1 MKNYIKELRSKF
13 KKYEIDGYVIPKNDD
28 YFTEYSKLNRLEVIS
43 NFSGSAGLA
52 IILKNKNYLF
62 TDGRYTIQ
70 SKIESGK
77 NFKIYGF
84 EKLINCS
91 LFKNLTLGIDPKLFT
106 NTQIKNYFLKHNKI
120 KYVEKNLIDEIK
132 KQKEHTSIPFFSLDK
147 NIVGESINSKLN
159 KITKYLKKNKSDYIF
174 ISAPENVAWTLNI
187 RGGDGPNS
195 PIPNSRLIVSKSK
208 KILLISNLK
217 KCKQLLKNKIIKKD
231 EFLDVN
237 TLPSKILHL
246 KGKNFIVDD
255 KSCSIFYENLIK
267 SKFKIIKREDPIY
280 LLKAIKNK
288 TEIKNMINAHILDGV
303 ALTKFLFWIKKI
315 NKKKITEVEAAKKLE
330 NFRKLNKNFLYPSFD
345 TIAGSGKN
353 GAIVHYR
360 AKKEKCRT
368 INRNDIFLCDSGGQY
383 KYGTTDVTRT
393 ICFSKQK
400 QNIKNIF
407 TKVLK
412 GHIAVATT
420 DINKDDTG
428 KKIDKRARKFLNKS
442 NLDYAHGTGH
452 GVGFFLNVH
461 EGPQSITKINTVKIR
476 EGMILS
482 NEPGYYKTNEYGIRI
497 ENLVY
502 VKKIKK
508 NLSFQN
514 LTMAPIEK
522 DLINFD
528 LLTIDEKNYL
538 FKYHL
543 EVYSKISKYLNPNE
557 RKLVSYFYLAFSK
570 IQLGQLLLFLT
581 VWHNLLFF

>member
-1 MKNYIKELRSKF
+1 MRNYIKILRSKF

-28 YFTEYSKLNRLEVIS
+28 FFTEYSKLNRLEVIS

-70 SKIESGK
+70 SRIESGK
-77 NFKIYGF
+77 NFKIYSF

-91 LFKNLTLGIDPKLFT
+91 LFKNLRLGIDPKLFT
-106 NTQIKNYFLKHNKI
+106 NIQIKNYFLKYNKI
-120 KYVEKNLIDEIK
+120 KHIEKNLIDEIK
-132 KQKEHTSIPFFSLDK
+132 KQKESKTIPFFSLDK
-147 NIVGESINSKLN
+147 KVVGESVNSKLN
-159 KITKYLKKNKSDYIF
+159 KISKYLKKNKSDYIF
-174 ISAPENVAWTLNI
+174 ISAPENVAWILNI
-187 RGGDGPNS
+187 RGGDSPNS
-195 PIPNSRLIVSKSK
+195 PVPNSRLIISKSK
-208 KILLISNLK
+208 KILLITDFK
-217 KCKQLLKNKIIKKD
+217 KCKKLLKKKVIKKN
-231 EFLDVN
+231 EFLNVN
-237 TLPSKILHL
+237 YLSKKILAL
-246 KGKNFIVDD
+246 KGKNFIVDG
-255 KSCSIFYENLIK
+255 KSCSIYFENLIK
-267 SKFKIIKREDPIY
+267 SKFKIINREDPTY
-280 LLKAIKNK
+280 LLKAVKNK
-288 TEIKNMINAHILDGV
+288 TEIENMTNAHISDGV

-315 NKKKITEVEAAKKLE
+315 NKRRITEVEAAKKLE

-345 TIAGSGKN
+345 TITGSGKN

-360 AKKEKCRT
+360 AKQGNCRT
-368 INRNDIFLCDSGGQY
+368 INKRDLLLCDSGGQY

-400 QNIKNIF
+400 QKIKNIF

-420 DINKDDTG
+420 DVSKDNIG
-428 KKIDKRARKFLNKS
+428 KKIDKRARKFLNEI

-452 GVGFFLNVH
+452 GVGYFLNVH

-502 VKKIKK
+502 VKKVNKK
-508 NLSFQN
+508 LLFQN
-514 LTMAPIEK
+514 FTMAPIEK

-528 LLTIDEKNYL
+528 LLTVTEKNYL

-543 EVYSKISKYLNPNE
+543 EVYSKISEYLNPNE
-557 RKLVSYFYLAFSK
+557 KKWLASF
-570 IQLGQLLLFLT
+570 I
-581 VWHNLLFF
+581 

>member
-1 MKNYIKELRSKF
+1 MRNYIKILRSKF
-13 KKYEIDGYVIPKNDD
+13 KKYAIDGYVIPKNDD
-28 YFTEYSKLNRLEVIS
+28 FFTEYSKLNRLEVIS
-43 NFSGSAGLA
+43 NFTGSAGLA

-91 LFKNLTLGIDPKLFT
+91 LFKSLTLGIDPRLFT
-106 NTQIKNYFLKHNKI
+106 NTQIKNYFLKYNKI
-120 KYVEKNLIDEIK
+120 KHIQKNLIDEIK
-132 KQKEHTSIPFFSLDK
+132 KQKETTTIPFFSLDK
-147 NIVGESINSKLN
+147 KVVGESVNSKLK
-159 KITKYLKKNKSDYIF
+159 KISKYLKKKGSDYIF

-195 PIPNSRLIVSKSK
+195 PIPNSRLIISKSK
-208 KILLISNLK
+208 KILLITNLK
-217 KCKQLLKNKIIKKD
+217 KCKKLLKNNVIKKK
-231 EFLDVN
+231 EFLNVN
-237 TLPSKILHL
+237 DLPKKILKL

-255 KSCSIFYENLIK
+255 KSCSIFYENLIE
-267 SKFKIIKREDPIY
+267 SKFKIINREDPTY

-288 TEIKNMINAHILDGV
+288 TEIKNMANAHISDGV
-303 ALTKFLFWIKKI
+303 ALTKFLFWIKKT
-315 NKKKITEVEAAKKLE
+315 NKKKITEVGAAKKLE

-360 AKKEKCRT
+360 AKKGSCRT
-368 INRNDIFLCDSGGQY
+368 INKKDILLCDSGGQY

-400 QNIKNIF
+400 QKINNIY

-420 DINKDDTG
+420 DISKEDTG
-428 KKIDKRARKFLNKS
+428 KKIDKRARKFLNES

-502 VKKIKK
+502 VKKVNKK
-508 NLSFQN
+508 LSFQN

-522 DLINFD
+522 DLINFN
-528 LLTIDEKNYL
+528 LLTVNEKNYL

-543 EVYSKISKYLNPNE
+543 EVYSKISEYLSPNE
-557 RKLVSYFYLAFSK
+557 KKWLASF
-570 IQLGQLLLFLT
+570 I
-581 VWHNLLFF
+581 

>member
-1 MKNYIKELRSKF
+1 MKNYIKLLRNKF
-13 KKYEIDGYVIPKNDD
+13 KRYGIDGYIVPKNDD
-28 YFTEYSKLNRLEVIS
+28 FFTEYSKLNRLEIIS

-106 NTQIKNYFLKHNKI
+106 NTQIKSYFLKYNKI
-120 KYVEKNLIDEIK
+120 KHIEKNLIEEIK
-132 KQKEHTSIPFFSLDK
+132 NLKIHTYKPFFSLDK

-217 KCKQLLKNKIIKKD
+217 KCKQLLKNKIINKD
-231 EFLDVN
+231 EFLDIN
-237 TLPSKILHL
+237 ILPSKIEHL
-246 KGKNFIVDD
+246 KGKNFIIDD

-267 SKFKIIKREDPIY
+267 SKFKIIKREDPFY

-315 NKKKITEVEAAKKLE
+315 NKKKITEVEAAEKLE
-330 NFRKLNKNFLYPSFD
+330 NFRKLNKNFIYPSFD

-360 AKKEKCRT
+360 AKKANCRV
-368 INRNDIFLCDSGGQY
+368 INKRDVFLCDSGGQY
-383 KYGTTDVTRT
+383 KFGTTDVTRT

-400 QNIKNIF
+400 QSIKDVF

-461 EGPQSITKINTVKIR
+461 EGPQSITKINTIKIK

-482 NEPGYYKTNEYGIRI
+482 NEPWYYKTNEYGIRI

-508 NLSFQN
+508 NLLFKN

-528 LLTIDEKNYL
+528 LLTVNEKNYL

-543 EVYSKISKYLNPNE
+543 EVYSKISKYLNTNE
-557 RKLVSYFYLAFSK
+557 RKWLASF
-570 IQLGQLLLFLT
+570 I
-581 VWHNLLFF
+581 

>member
-1 MKNYIKELRSKF
+1 MKNYIKLLRSKF
-13 KKYEIDGYVIPKNDD
+13 KKYGIDGYIIPKNDD
-28 YFTEYSKLNRLEVIS
+28 FFTEYSKLNRLEVIS

-106 NTQIKNYFLKHNKI
+106 NTQIKNYFLKYNKI

-132 KQKEHTSIPFFSLDK
+132 KQKKHTSIPFFSLDK

-217 KCKQLLKNKIIKKD
+217 KCKQLLKNKIINKD
-231 EFLDVN
+231 EFLDIN
-237 TLPSKILHL
+237 TLPSKIQHL
-246 KGKNFIVDD
+246 KGKNFIIDD

-360 AKKEKCRT
+360 AKKENCRV
-368 INRNDIFLCDSGGQY
+368 INKRDIFLCDSGGQY

-508 NLSFQN
+508 NLLFQN

-528 LLTIDEKNYL
+528 LLTINEKNYL

-557 RKLVSYFYLAFSK
+557 RKWLASF
-570 IQLGQLLLFLT
+570 I
-581 VWHNLLFF
+581 